1 MARPRKST
9 NVLEILRLRLE
20 GLSGPQIAHS
30 TGLGQGTV
38 YRAYRKAIDALK
50 PFQNPKAAKLKGR
63 VTVLGR
69 CFPVGFVL
77 GPERHQRR

>member
-1 MARPRKST
+1 MRQQQLRIMARPRKST

-20 GLSGPQIAHS
+20 GFSWPQIAHG

-50 PFQNPKAAKLKGR
+50 PFQNPKAAKLT
-63 VTVLGR
+63 VTTDDELPAGQD
-69 CFPVGFVL
+69 L
-77 GPERHQRR
+77 A